1 MTGTDRS
8 GLRLSTLVS
17 EGFPLRLAIPEV
29 VASDNGRG
37 VSCLL
42 VFFLPLVFPTITVLL
57 ETAAFEAV
65 RHDEVD
71 GADNEA
77 DASASSD
84 FEGPVLACWLRK
96 RLGAA

>member
-1 MTGTDRS
+1 M
-8 GLRLSTLVS
+8 
-17 EGFPLRLAIPEV
+17 
-29 VASDNGRG
+29 
-37 VSCLL
+37 
-42 VFFLPLVFPTITVLL
+42 FPTITVLL

-77 DASASSD
+77 AAVASVTLK
-84 FEGPVLACWLRK
+84 VLCWRVGLRK